1 MHFVLPPIHAVAL
14 MDGLDQL
21 ANYLCVIQITL
32 ANMDRN
38 VLPQILAI
46 VQTVVIM
53 DLPAPNGTA
62 TPIRACM
69 EIALHLILAIA
80 MRDILVE
87 TVPSSTAWV
96 ILV

>member
-14 MDGLDQL
+14 MDTLDQL
-21 ANYLCVIQITL
+21 ANNFCVIKLTS

-46 VQTVVIM
+46 ALTVVIM
-53 DLPAPNGTA
+53 EIPAPNLTA
-62 TPIRACM
+62 TPIRAFL
-69 EIALHLILAIA
+69 EIALHPILAIA
-80 MRDILVE
+80 MTDILVE
-87 TVPSSTAWV
+87 AVPSSTAV